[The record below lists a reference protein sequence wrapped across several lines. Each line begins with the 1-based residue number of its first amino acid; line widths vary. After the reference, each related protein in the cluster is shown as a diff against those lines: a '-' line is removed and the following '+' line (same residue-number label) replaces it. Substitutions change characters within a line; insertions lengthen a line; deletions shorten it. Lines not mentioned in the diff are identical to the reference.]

1 MNIKTVCKLHLK
13 REKGGCSYTSYRIYP
28 LASMFVGS
36 DDDAM
41 LSYIKEITSPHMEI
55 QECNIMEVSL
65 EYGETLRFYR
75 VKRRNTALECDVVG
89 DYLVIDVPLITS

>member
-1 MNIKTVCKLHLK
+1 MTIKTVCKLHLK

-28 LASMFVGS
+28 LASMFAGS

-41 LSYIKEITSPHMEI
+41 LSYIKKITSPHMEI

-75 VKRRNTALECDVVG
+75 VKRRNIALECDVVG
-89 DYLVIDVPLITS
+89 NYLVIDVPFIAS